1 MSPWEPKKTV
11 APLVDVPGSWLDSKV
26 CTNYP
31 SAPPIPEGN
40 FMSVF
45 PNYHHHQQQP
55 QQQPPQSLESP
66 GMVYSVNHLAS
77 VPGQPHHGPGESIK
91 VAGLRSG
98 YPTERIEAHKEISL
112 AIQRSREK
120 ECNVCLEVVFDKD
133 IPKERRFG
141 ILPKC
146 SHCYCLGCIRMW
158 RASRYNK
165 TAKLCPVCRTRS
177 PFFIPSDYWVE
188 DIHEKRKLIK
198 KYMGGMA
205 RIPCRH
211 FAEGQGTCYFGVRCF
226 YKHEPRHAYP
236 PEYRP
241 TWESAHPGIHEPWQG
256 SLLGAT
262 HTWGSD
268 SFPEVVAPERGWKP
282 QRNSFHSGC
291 EHPGTRTPT
300 FPIIPH

>member
-55 QQQPPQSLESP
+55 QQQPPQSLESHRYP
-66 GMVYSVNHLAS
+66 PTQQQYQQSPKSLENHRYPAHGTCAL
-77 VPGQPHHGPGESIK
+77 VPP
-91 VAGLRSG
+91 
-98 YPTERIEAHKEISL
+98 ERIEAHEEISL

-177 PFFIPSDYWVE
+177 PFFVPSDYWVE

-241 TWESAHPGIHEPWQG
+241 TWESRFLFLTSQGTIHRYVG
-256 SLLGAT
+256 VVLGYC
-262 HTWGSD
+262 S

-282 QRNSFHSGC
+282 QLNSFHSGC
-291 EHPGTRTPT
+291 EHPGTGTPT